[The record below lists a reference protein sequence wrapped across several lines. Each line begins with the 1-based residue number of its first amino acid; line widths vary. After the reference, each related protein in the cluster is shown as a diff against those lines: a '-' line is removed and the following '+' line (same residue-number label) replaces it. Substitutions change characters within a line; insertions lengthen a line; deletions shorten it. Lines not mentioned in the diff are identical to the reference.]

1 MRRSRGRPFGRT
13 CRQIQNP
20 HCRCHHPRSACWP
33 QSTRNDLGLVAPS
46 QKTYSAPYGTPGLC
60 SLSLHGNLYRI
71 VLLCTNTGVNSIP
84 IYNHT
89 PQSTLWSTCEVPSF
103 CKESCFRDPAML
115 DRVTSYSLIHKKC
128 SFLHCH
134 QLFGLTACQVAS
146 QACVWMSLW
155 APDPSVPRVI
165 SAERFLMPWIYSQ
178 GVWLGSA
185 LPLTTI
191 NVKSSE
197 WEEWEDTW
205 LLSFSFCLFHSVL
218 VFFLN
223 LTLKCFHWR
232 LICTIDWLISFSA
245 LLFYFFHTE
254 FSIQSITFP
263 FFPYALSLFVRNVN
277 CQSQMFMNQSN
288 PNLNTAF
295 SLWTL
300 AQIASPLAPWSEE
313 AWQMIAQYLGLIS
326 RDIMQHS

>member
-20 HCRCHHPRSACWP
+20 HCRCHHLRSACWP

-103 CKESCFRDPAML
+103 CKESCFRDPAMP
-115 DRVTSYSLIHKKC
+115 DRVTSYSLIHKNC

-146 QACVWMSLW
+146 QTCVWMSLW

-197 WEEWEDTW
+197 WEEWEDTVTSLFL
-205 LLSFSFCLFHSVL
+205 LLSLSLRVSLFFKLDPEMLPLKINLYDRLVNFFQCITFLFLSHWIFNSIYYISIFSLRP
-218 VFFLN
+218 
-223 LTLKCFHWR
+223 LTLCQKCELPEPDAH
-232 LICTIDWLISFSA
+232 
-245 LLFYFFHTE
+245 E
-254 FSIQSITFP
+254 SIQSEP
-263 FFPYALSLFVRNVN
+263 KYSV
-277 CQSQMFMNQSN
+277 
-288 PNLNTAF
+288 
-295 SLWTL
+295 
-300 AQIASPLAPWSEE
+300 
-313 AWQMIAQYLGLIS
+313 
-326 RDIMQHS
+326 